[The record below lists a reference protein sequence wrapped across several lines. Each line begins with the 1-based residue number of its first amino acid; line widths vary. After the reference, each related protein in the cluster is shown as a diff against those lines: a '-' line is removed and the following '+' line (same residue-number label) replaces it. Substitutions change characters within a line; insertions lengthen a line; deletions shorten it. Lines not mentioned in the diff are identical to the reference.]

1 MIELFGILSSSQSKY
16 LIKFE
21 KLDYHV
27 DFIMELS
34 STGEMAL
41 QAEGLDVDGETFIEE
56 SITGLA
62 DELHDGQEPSAN
74 KDHIKLYGPEGG
86 LSWVAKLAAGH
97 SSLALVS

>member
-34 STGEMAL
+34 STGEMPL
-41 QAEGLDVDGETFIEE
+41 QAEGLDVVGETFI
-56 SITGLA
+56 
-62 DELHDGQEPSAN
+62 
-74 KDHIKLYGPEGG
+74 
-86 LSWVAKLAAGH
+86 
-97 SSLALVS
+97 